1 MNFDDKVPIY
11 YQIENHIYHEIIT
24 GTLKPGEKLP
34 SVRQLA
40 VDVTANVNT
49 VQRALSEMIT
59 AGIIESK
66 RGRGNFVT
74 METAKI
80 EQLKVQLVTA
90 QLAQVYEQLHALNLS
105 DTEILTSL
113 QQYIQQRG
121 QAK

>member
-11 YQIENHIYHEIIT
+11 YQIENHLYHEMIA

-49 VQRALSEMIT
+49 VQRALSEMIA

-74 METAKI
+74 MEVEKI
-80 EQLKVQLVTA
+80 EQLKVKLVTA
-90 QLAQVYEQLHALNLS
+90 QLAQVYDQLHALNLS
-105 DTEILTSL
+105 DEEIMTSL
-113 QQYIQQRG
+113 QHYIQQRG
-121 QAK
+121 QSK

>member
-1 MNFDDKVPIY
+1 MNFDDKIPIY
-11 YQIENHIYHEIIT
+11 YQIENYIHHEIIT

-49 VQRALSEMIT
+49 VQRALSEMI
-59 AGIIESK
+59 AGGIIESK

-80 EQLKVQLVTA
+80 DQLKVKLVTT
-90 QLAQVYEQLHALNLS
+90 QLERVYDQLHALNLS
-105 DTEILTSL
+105 DDEIVTSL
-113 QQYIQQRG
+113 QRYIQQRG